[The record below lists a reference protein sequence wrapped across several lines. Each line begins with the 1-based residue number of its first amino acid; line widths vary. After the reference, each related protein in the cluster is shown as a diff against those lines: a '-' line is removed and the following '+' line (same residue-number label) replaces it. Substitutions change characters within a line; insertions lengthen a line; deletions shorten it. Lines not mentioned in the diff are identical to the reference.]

1 MIKGTLF
8 DKTMAYIR
16 QFFMLRYFFPDSQF
30 VYIKNSKMTTNVLNT
45 SVKLAEVIF
54 EHFFI
59 F

>member
-1 MIKGTLF
+1 MFGYAQSDTVVSTVESIL
-8 DKTMAYIR
+8 
-16 QFFMLRYFFPDSQF
+16 
-30 VYIKNSKMTTNVLNT
+30 T

>member
-1 MIKGTLF
+1 MKSIYDSHLTFKRFEG
-8 DKTMAYIR
+8 KTFSSCRIADNNI
-16 QFFMLRYFFPDSQF
+16 LLIWSHD
-30 VYIKNSKMTTNVLNT
+30 TNT